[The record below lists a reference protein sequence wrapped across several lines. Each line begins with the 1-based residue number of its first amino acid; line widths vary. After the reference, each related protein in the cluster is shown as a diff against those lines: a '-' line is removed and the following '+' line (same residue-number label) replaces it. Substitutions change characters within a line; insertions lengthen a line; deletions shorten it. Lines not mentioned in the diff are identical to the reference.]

1 MCFIERPH
9 QALTGDFCAFAV
21 AVAFRLR
28 LDCWIFAFS
37 GMRADLMHDE
47 EIAAVWETI
56 EELGGVITQA
66 QAFNRANNAILMEV
80 VRDIARSQLDPQK
93 YISDMFERVSARAD
107 QRPIEREAHP
117 ATVEFRD
124 AIEIFFQTAGKN
136 LTK

>member
-1 MCFIERPH
+1 
-9 QALTGDFCAFAV
+9 
-21 AVAFRLR
+21 
-28 LDCWIFAFS
+28 
-37 GMRADLMHDE
+37 MRADLMHDE
-47 EIAAVWETI
+47 EIAAVWETL